1 VAITTNDWVSAVSG
15 GESVSRGSSLT
26 EAPLATSRSTDPGE
40 RKMNAKSVA
49 TGCSSASLA
58 LLLFC
63 GLAAA
68 RAQDARLRLDH
79 LDRLA
84 ARATESVEITMNDVQ
99 VQFLRKLV
107 SLGESERSKLK
118 ELLSKLKGVYV
129 RGYEFARDGEYS
141 DSDIE
146 EIRAQLRSPGWEQIV
161 EVRNRN
167 KSDEVFVMPRNDE
180 IAGFAAVSTGPR
192 KVCVINIVG
201 PMDLDE
207 MALLDREFHLMR
219 CDGSS
224 VGGRRRDTR

>member
-1 VAITTNDWVSAVSG
+1 
-15 GESVSRGSSLT
+15 
-26 EAPLATSRSTDPGE
+26 
-40 RKMNAKSVA
+40 MNTKSVA
-49 TGCSSASLA
+49 TGCSSALLA

-146 EIRAQLRSPGWEQIV
+146 EIRAQLRSPGWERIV

>member
-1 VAITTNDWVSAVSG
+1 MNTKSI
-15 GESVSRGSSLT
+15 
-26 EAPLATSRSTDPGE
+26 ATD
-40 RKMNAKSVA
+40 
-49 TGCSSASLA
+49 CSSALLA

-63 GLAAA
+63 GPAVA

-84 ARATESVEITMNDVQ
+84 ARASESVEITMNDVQ

-118 ELLSKLKGVYV
+118 GLLSKLKGVYV

-201 PMDLDE
+201 PMDMDE

-219 CDGSS
+219 CDGSN

>member
-1 VAITTNDWVSAVSG
+1 
-15 GESVSRGSSLT
+15 
-26 EAPLATSRSTDPGE
+26 
-40 RKMNAKSVA
+40 MNTKPVA
-49 TGCSSASLA
+49 TGGSSALLA

-63 GLAAA
+63 AAPMT
-68 RAQDARLRLDH
+68 RAQEARLRLDH

-146 EIRAQLRSPGWEQIV
+146 EIRAQLRSPGWERIV
-161 EVRNRN
+161 EVRSRN
-167 KSDEVFVMPRNDE
+167 KSDEVFFMPRDDE

-192 KVCVINIVG
+192 KVCVINLVG
-201 PMDLDE
+201 PMDMDE
-207 MALLDREFHLMR
+207 MALLDREFHLTR
-219 CDGSS
+219 CDGSNL
-224 VGGRRRDTR
+224 GGRRRDTR

>member
-1 VAITTNDWVSAVSG
+1 
-15 GESVSRGSSLT
+15 
-26 EAPLATSRSTDPGE
+26 
-40 RKMNAKSVA
+40 MNTKSVA
-49 TGCSSASLA
+49 TGCSSALLA
-58 LLLFC
+58 LLLFS
-63 GLAAA
+63 GLPAA

-84 ARATESVEITMNDVQ
+84 PRATESVEITMNDVQ

-118 ELLSKLKGVYV
+118 GLLSKLKGVYV

-180 IAGFAAVSTGPR
+180 IAGFAAVSTEPR

-224 VGGRRRDTR
+224 VRGRRRDTR

>member
-1 VAITTNDWVSAVSG
+1 
-15 GESVSRGSSLT
+15 
-26 EAPLATSRSTDPGE
+26 
-40 RKMNAKSVA
+40 MNAKSVA
-49 TGCSSASLA
+49 TGRSSALLA

-63 GLAAA
+63 GLAVA

-84 ARATESVEITMNDVQ
+84 ARASESVEITMNDVQ

-118 ELLSKLKGVYV
+118 ALLSKLKGVYV

-146 EIRAQLRSPGWEQIV
+146 EIRAQLRSPGWERIV
-161 EVRNRN
+161 EVRSRN
-167 KSDEVFVMPRNDE
+167 KSDEVFFMPRNDE
-180 IAGFAAVSTGPR
+180 VAGFAAVSTGPR

-219 CDGSS
+219 CECSS

>member
-1 VAITTNDWVSAVSG
+1 
-15 GESVSRGSSLT
+15 
-26 EAPLATSRSTDPGE
+26 
-40 RKMNAKSVA
+40 MNTKPVA
-49 TGCSSASLA
+49 TGGSSALLA

-63 GLAAA
+63 AAPPMT

-84 ARATESVEITMNDVQ
+84 ARATESVEISMNDVQ

-118 ELLSKLKGVYV
+118 GLLSKLKGVYV

-146 EIRAQLRSPGWEQIV
+146 EIRAQLRSPGWERIV
-161 EVRNRN
+161 EVRSRN
-167 KSDEVFVMPRNDE
+167 KSDEVFFMPRNDE
-180 IAGFAAVSTGPR
+180 IAGFAAVSTAPR

-201 PMDLDE
+201 PMDMDE
-207 MALLDREFHLMR
+207 MTLLDREFHLTR
-219 CDGSS
+219 CDGSN

>member
-1 VAITTNDWVSAVSG
+1 
-15 GESVSRGSSLT
+15 
-26 EAPLATSRSTDPGE
+26 
-40 RKMNAKSVA
+40 MNTKSMA
-49 TGCSSASLA
+49 TGCSYALLA

-63 GLAAA
+63 GLAVA
-68 RAQDARLRLDH
+68 RAQDAQLRLDH

-107 SLGESERSKLK
+107 SLSEPDQSKLK
-118 ELLSKLKGVYV
+118 GLLSKLKGVYV

-141 DSDIE
+141 DGDIE
-146 EIRAQLRSPGWEQIV
+146 EVRAQLRSPGWERIV
-161 EVRNRN
+161 EVRDRN
-167 KSDEVFVMPRNDE
+167 ASDEVFFMPRNDE

-201 PMDLDE
+201 PMNLDE

>member
-1 VAITTNDWVSAVSG
+1 
-15 GESVSRGSSLT
+15 
-26 EAPLATSRSTDPGE
+26 
-40 RKMNAKSVA
+40 MNTKSVA
-49 TGCSSASLA
+49 TGCSSALLA
-58 LLLFC
+58 LLLFG
-63 GLAAA
+63 GLAAP

-79 LDRLA
+79 LDRLS

-118 ELLSKLKGVYV
+118 GLLSKLKGVYV

>member
-1 VAITTNDWVSAVSG
+1 
-15 GESVSRGSSLT
+15 
-26 EAPLATSRSTDPGE
+26 
-40 RKMNAKSVA
+40 MNPKSVA
-49 TGCSSASLA
+49 TGCSSALTT

-63 GLAAA
+63 GLAAP

-118 ELLSKLKGVYV
+118 GLLSKLKGVYV

-201 PMDLDE
+201 PMNLDE

>member
-1 VAITTNDWVSAVSG
+1 
-15 GESVSRGSSLT
+15 
-26 EAPLATSRSTDPGE
+26 
-40 RKMNAKSVA
+40 
-49 TGCSSASLA
+49 
-58 LLLFC
+58 
-63 GLAAA
+63 
-68 RAQDARLRLDH
+68 
-79 LDRLA
+79 
-84 ARATESVEITMNDVQ
+84 MNDVQ

-107 SLGESERSKLK
+107 SLGESERSKLNG
-118 ELLSKLKGVYV
+118 LLSKLKGVYV

-161 EVRNRN
+161 EVRGRN
-167 KSDEVFVMPRNDE
+167 KSDEVFFMPRNDE

-201 PMDLDE
+201 PMDMDE

-219 CDGSS
+219 CDGSN

>member
-1 VAITTNDWVSAVSG
+1 
-15 GESVSRGSSLT
+15 
-26 EAPLATSRSTDPGE
+26 
-40 RKMNAKSVA
+40 MNTKSVA
-49 TGCSSASLA
+49 TGCSSALLA

-63 GLAAA
+63 GLAVA

-107 SLGESERSKLK
+107 SLSKSDQSKLK
-118 ELLSKLKGVYV
+118 GLLSKLKGVYV

-146 EIRAQLRSPGWEQIV
+146 DIRAQLRSPGWERIV

-167 KSDEVFVMPRNDE
+167 KSDEVFFMPRNDE

>member
-1 VAITTNDWVSAVSG
+1 
-15 GESVSRGSSLT
+15 
-26 EAPLATSRSTDPGE
+26 
-40 RKMNAKSVA
+40 MNTKSV
-49 TGCSSASLA
+49 TTSCSPALLA

-63 GLAAA
+63 VAPVT

-107 SLGESERSKLK
+107 SLSESDRSRLK
-118 ELLSKLKGVYV
+118 GLMSKLKGIYV
-129 RGYEFARDGEYS
+129 RGYEFSQDGEYS
-141 DSDIE
+141 DADIE
-146 EIRAQLRSPGWEQIV
+146 EIRAQLRAPGWEQIV

-167 KSDEVFVMPRNDE
+167 NGGDEVFFMPRDGE
-180 IAGFAAVSTGPR
+180 IAGFAAISTGPR

-207 MALLDREFHLMR
+207 MAQLDREFHLTR
-219 CDGSS
+219 CGGSN
-224 VGGRRRDTR
+224 VRRQRRDTR